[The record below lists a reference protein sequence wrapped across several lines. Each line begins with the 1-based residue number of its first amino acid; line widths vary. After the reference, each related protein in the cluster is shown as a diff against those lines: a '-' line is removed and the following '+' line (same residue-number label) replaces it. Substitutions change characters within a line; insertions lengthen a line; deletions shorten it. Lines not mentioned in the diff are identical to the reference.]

1 MENPLAEIRGE
12 LGHPCGVQTKF
23 TVGLIRIDRITVLR
37 IERRTRLSSRKRT
50 CLMALVSD
58 TRIFILLCTC
68 DGAEHLDEQLASYEA
83 QTHENWALWV
93 SDDGSQD
100 GTLEILRSWQE
111 RWQGRHEM
119 RLFSGA
125 RQGAAANFMSLL
137 THPELPRC
145 TVALSD
151 QDDVWHPDKLA
162 RALDTLAA
170 LPSDQ
175 PGLYG
180 AQSIYTDADLHP
192 TGRSVP
198 PLRGPSFAN
207 ALTQNSV
214 SGHSATLN
222 PATLDLVRHAGVPTG
237 IPFHDWWLYQ
247 LVTGAGGWVL
257 VDTQAVLF
265 YRQHENNVLG
275 AHLGRNAFRQR
286 LTMVADGSY
295 GDWIAANLAA
305 LDQVSHL
312 LLPNHAKL
320 VHRILNKPR
329 GPLRFWE
336 MARAG
341 LHRQRVSNTVLFYV
355 AALLGRI

>member
-1 MENPLAEIRGE
+1 
-12 LGHPCGVQTKF
+12 
-23 TVGLIRIDRITVLR
+23 
-37 IERRTRLSSRKRT
+37 
-50 CLMALVSD
+50 MALVSD

-198 PLRGPSFAN
+198 PLRGPSFTN

-222 PATLDLVRHAGVPTG
+222 PATLDLVRQAGVPTG

-312 LLPNHAKL
+312 LSPNHANI
-320 VHRILNKPR
+320 VCRILNKRR
-329 GPLRFWE
+329 GLSGFGRWP
-336 MARAG
+336 
-341 LHRQRVSNTVLFYV
+341 VLACIAKGSPTQFCFTWLPCS
-355 AALLGRI
+355 AASDTFAIKLGQDGRHPTGTHDQQLLSCKTPSGVFTWDRSVLE